1 MHARNPT
8 QLGIMKLS
16 ELLEIPSS
24 VRLAISTL
32 SLKICSLKIN
42 TKMTTDRY
50 VNLSLVSRPRLKSP
64 ENPKPLV
71 GYRLTDRQTDRQ
83 TDTAPTAAS
92 RVVTS
97 KNIGVSNS
105 QEDKN

>member
-1 MHARNPT
+1 
-8 QLGIMKLS
+8 MKLS

-64 ENPKPLV
+64 ENPKPV
-71 GYRLTDRQTDRQ
+71 GYRLTDRQ